1 MESSKNNYLI
11 AGLLAL
17 VAIYSVYTKTY
28 YNALGWALLSISLVA
43 GIYLTSI
50 EASKKYF
57 YMALILPVIALI
69 CFALEIFY

>member
-28 YNALGWALLSISLVA
+28 YNALGWALLSISVVA

-57 YMALILPVIALI
+57 YLVLLLPIIAVI